1 MSDTDTTQALLDAL
15 DAEYAAVY
23 AYGLVMAYTAPENRL
38 LIHQYSAAHRAR
50 RDATVDAL
58 TAIGVTVPPAEPAYT
73 VPEPPS
79 DPSSAYR
86 LAVTVET
93 DTAMAWRAVVEQA
106 DSSPTRRAGVEAL
119 TECAVRLATWQ
130 RILGAEAVTTAFPG
144 RSAS

>member
-1 MSDTDTTQALLDAL
+1 MSDAAQALLDAL

-58 TAIGVTVPPAEPAYT
+58 AAAGVTAPPAEPAYT
-73 VPEPPS
+73 VPAAPS

-93 DTAMAWRAVVEQA
+93 DTAVAWRSVIERA
-106 DSSPTRRAGVEAL
+106 DSPLTRRTGTEAL

-130 RILGAEAVTTAFPG
+130 RILGANPATTAFPG
-144 RSAS
+144 RPAT